1 MKKTPLT
8 FFLIMIASISYSQ
21 DIFRLNADT
30 ISSRDLLF
38 QEAEDTL
45 MITRKKKKKKNI
57 FFGIKTKKGFIRT
70 ISGRNNIYENFFYIK
85 DPELKNVYAQELYF
99 YDKKKKKIVKSM
111 A

>member
-8 FFLIMIASISYSQ
+8 FFLIMITSISYSQ

-57 FFGIKTKKGFIRT
+57 FFGIKTKKDLLEPLAEEIIFMKISFI
-70 ISGRNNIYENFFYIK
+70 
-85 DPELKNVYAQELYF
+85 
-99 YDKKKKKIVKSM
+99 
-111 A
+111 

>member
-1 MKKTPLT
+1 MKKILFT

-45 MITRKKKKKKNI
+45 MITRKKKKKKKY
-57 FFGIKTKKGFIRT
+57 FFL
-70 ISGRNNIYENFFYIK
+70 EK
-85 DPELKNVYAQELYF
+85 DKERVY
-99 YDKKKKKIVKSM
+99 
-111 A
+111 